1 LLRVEVRKLPQSL
14 RGGHCSGVLSE
25 VAAGNFHRNCEEA
38 FMKVKEVMTPDAKT
52 IWITESLADAAKEMW
67 ENDCGIL
74 PIIKDGRKVIG
85 MITDRDICMATA
97 IRDRNPSSIS
107 VEEVM
112 NATVYAVEADEEVE
126 QALQTMREHKIRR
139 LPVLNLE
146 GELEGIVSM
155 NDIVLKAKERNGKK
169 PQIAYADVVKTYQ
182 AICEHPLPMVQA
194 ATAE

>member
-1 LLRVEVRKLPQSL
+1 
-14 RGGHCSGVLSE
+14 
-25 VAAGNFHRNCEEA
+25 
-38 FMKVKEVMTPDAKT
+38 MKVKDVMTPDAKA

-67 ENDCGIL
+67 ENDCGVL
-74 PIIKDGRKVIG
+74 PIIKDGRKVVG

-112 NATVYAVEADEEVE
+112 NATVYAANPDEEVE

-146 GELEGIVSM
+146 GELQGIVSM
-155 NDIVLKAKERNGKK
+155 NDIVLKAKSNGKK
-169 PQIAYADVVKTYQ
+169 APIDYAHVVKTYQ

-194 ATAE
+194 AKAD

>member
-1 LLRVEVRKLPQSL
+1 
-14 RGGHCSGVLSE
+14 
-25 VAAGNFHRNCEEA
+25 
-38 FMKVKEVMTPDAKT
+38 MKVKEVMTPDAKA

-67 ENDCGIL
+67 ENDCGAL
-74 PIIKDGRKVIG
+74 PIIKDGRKVVG
-85 MITDRDICMATA
+85 MITDRDICMASA
-97 IRDRNPSSIS
+97 MRDRNPSAIS

-112 NATVYAVEADEEVE
+112 NATVYAAEAEEDVA
-126 QALQTMREHKIRR
+126 QALQTMRDHKIRR

-182 AICEHPLPMVQA
+182 AICEHPLPMVQEA
-194 ATAE
+194 ATN